1 MSFVKTYDEILG
13 NARETADFYDAE
25 MITIFWETDPEVI
38 ERLLPPPLKPV
49 GRPLVTAFV
58 ANYPSTNFGVP
69 YLESALFV
77 RASFEGQEGSY
88 CLAMPVT
95 NDIAMAGGREIYGYP
110 KKMAN
115 IVLRKDGDMVEGWT
129 ERHGIRFMKIKARL
143 TGKTNDSSAIDVLKS
158 LGLTAGQTS
167 STMAYNFKHF
177 PSPAGGGFDYD
188 PRLTKG
194 EVVFRPKAFT
204 LAEAEIELIPSEFDP
219 WHELPVKRMLGGFY
233 SVGDNSM
240 LKGSVV
246 AEVDP
251 AQFAPYAFLKWEWP
265 AASRNKESQ
274 EQGAEGSESSS
285 PSPAQAEATTT
296 SGTAEAVKMI
306 FSLMPENLNV
316 EAARGMDVVIQYN
329 LKDEGGGTY
338 HAVIRDGVCTT
349 GEGPHASP
357 TMTITIKAQDYVDM
371 AMGKLDGR
379 KAFMTGKLKVG
390 GDMGLAMKLSS
401 LFKTR
406 SS

>member
-1 MSFVKTYDEILG
+1 MSFVKSYEQILG

-25 MITIFWETDPEVI
+25 MITVFWETSPEAI
-38 ERLLPPPLKPV
+38 AKLLPPPLKPT
-49 GRPLVTAFV
+49 GTPLVTAFV
-58 ANYPSTNFGVP
+58 ANYPSTNFSVP

-77 RASFEGQEGSY
+77 QASFEGQEGSY

-110 KKMAN
+110 KKMGN
-115 IVLRKDGDMVEGWT
+115 IVLKKEGDVVEGWT

-143 TGKTNDSSAIDVLKS
+143 SGKTNDSAIIDMLKKM
-158 LGLTAGQTS
+158 GIEPGKTAS
-167 STMAYNFKHF
+167 SIAYNFKHF
-177 PSPAGGGFDYD
+177 PSPAGGAFDYE

-194 EVVFRPKAFT
+194 EVVFRPKTFT
-204 LAEAEIELIPSEFDP
+204 FAEAEIELIPSEFDP
-219 WHELPVKRMLGGFY
+219 WHELPVKRMLGGFH

-240 LKGSVV
+240 LMGSVV
-246 AEVDP
+246 AEVDS

-265 AASRNKESQ
+265 AAASGKVSQ
-274 EQGAEGSESSS
+274 EQGAQRSDSNT
-285 PSPAQAEATTT
+285 PSPQAGEAAAL
-296 SGTAEAVKMI
+296 SGTAAALKTI
-306 FSLMPENLNV
+306 FSLMPANLNAD
-316 EAARGMDVVIQYN
+316 AAKGMSAVIQYN

-338 HAVIRDGVCTT
+338 HAVIQDGVCTT

-357 TMTITIKAQDYVDM
+357 TMTISMKAQDYVDM
-371 AMGKLDGR
+371 AMGKLDGT

-390 GDMGLAMKLSS
+390 GDMGLAMKLGS